1 MQWIKCVCN
10 VFPVACQ
17 FPARVTI
24 CWYRFLINKLCDPT
38 LLQALV
44 CLLLL
49 IRGYCQSFVMCAE
62 SCSQDFMSWHC
73 CLLHSMISRKRRR
86 GKGDVVRIRS
96 GVHSNTQPCTNTHSH
111 TYLHTNSHICTH
123 IQTCTCECTRMCM
136 HKFLNINTR
145 LWGLAGRNFG
155 IILHIQGKEYHTD
168 EELTLKALSVT
179 YP

>member
-24 CWYRFLINKLCDPT
+24 CWYRFLINKLYDPT
-38 LLQALV
+38 LLHALV

-73 CLLHSMISRKRRR
+73 CLLHGMISRKRRR

-96 GVHSNTQPCTNTHSH
+96 VVHSNTQLYTNTHSH
-111 TYLHTNSHICTH
+111 TYIQTNSHICTH
-123 IQTCTCECTRMCM
+123 IQTCTCESLWATETTIVSWGTRVCVCLC
-136 HKFLNINTR
+136 HVSACFCLI
-145 LWGLAGRNFG
+145 LWLIF
-155 IILHIQGKEYHTD
+155 
-168 EELTLKALSVT
+168 SVSSNSVPFSFT
-179 YP
+179 KVI

>member
-17 FPARVTI
+17 FPARITI

-38 LLQALV
+38 LLQAVV

-73 CLLHSMISRKRRR
+73 CLLHGMISRKRRR
-86 GKGDVVRIRS
+86 GKGDIVRIRS
-96 GVHSNTQPCTNTHSH
+96 VVHSNTQPYTNTHTH
-111 TYLHTNSHICTH
+111 TYIYTYKLTHLHTHTNMHMWMHSHVHAHIFRHKHKTMRTGKQKLQQHPTH
-123 IQTCTCECTRMCM
+123 PR
-136 HKFLNINTR
+136 HPR
-145 LWGLAGRNFG
+145 
-155 IILHIQGKEYHTD
+155 QGVPPRWRADPE
-168 EELTLKALSVT
+168 S
-179 YP
+179 P